1 MKTGH
6 KIKGFF
12 SGNVGMLN
20 RSRAGNVVMFL
31 FLLIFAIYSALPIVL
46 VLLQSIKPLNELFIY
61 PPRFFVVNPTM
72 DNFKQLP
79 SLMAASRQGQNLYVP
94 GAIFG
99 KNLPC
104 KPRWKGQGITNSSG
118 LVLNCISNPLM
129 FC

>member
-1 MKTGH
+1 MQVKTGH

-79 SLMAASRQGQNLYVP
+79 SLMAASKVP
-94 GAIFG
+94 FARYLSLIH
-99 KNLPC
+99 
-104 KPRWKGQGITNSSG
+104 I
-118 LVLNCISNPLM
+118 
-129 FC
+129 